1 MLTVVGNLKGG
12 TGKSTVAFNLA
23 VWLAHD
29 KTGVI
34 AFDLDPQ
41 CTLVD
46 VCDVRLEDGY
56 EPAFEVST
64 NLAELEARA
73 NDPRRSKPIIVD
85 MSVGNMPA
93 MQKAISLADRILIPV
108 QPSQAD
114 IWSTQRF
121 LKIVRNSIN
130 KDKKPEVLGFINRAD
145 THLGIRETGEAESAL
160 KMMQGITLL
169 DIRLYQ
175 RTAYRRS
182 FSEGLSVFELDPMGK
197 ASKEMQK
204 LATMLDEPSLVMPTA
219 SAGQKT
225 SAGQK
230 ISAGQ

>member
-29 KTGVI
+29 KAGVMT
-34 AFDLDPQ
+34 FDLDPQ

-46 VCDVRLEDGY
+46 VCEVRQEDGF
-56 EPAFEVST
+56 EPSVEVST
-64 NLAELEARA
+64 DLAELEKLAKDKNR
-73 NDPRRSKPIIVD
+73 KQPIIVD
-85 MSVGNMPA
+85 ISASNMPA
-93 MQKAISLADRILIPV
+93 MERAISLADRILIPV

-121 LKIVRNSIN
+121 LKIVRNSLDESN
-130 KDKKPEVLGFINRAD
+130 RTEVLGFINRAD
-145 THLGIRETGEAESAL
+145 THIGVRETDEAEQAL
-160 KMMQGITLL
+160 QMLPGIKAL

-182 FSEGLSVFELDPMGK
+182 FSEGLGVFELDPMGK
-197 ASKEMQK
+197 ASKEMKK
-204 LATMLDEPSLVMPTA
+204 LAAILD
-219 SAGQKT
+219 
-225 SAGQK
+225 
-230 ISAGQ
+230 

>member
-23 VWLAHD
+23 VWLAYD
-29 KTGVI
+29 KPGVK

-46 VCDVRLEDGY
+46 VCQVREEDGF
-56 EPAFEVST
+56 EPLVEVST
-64 NLAELEARA
+64 DLAELEALA
-73 NDPRRSKPIIVD
+73 LDKKNKQPIIVD
-85 MSVGNMPA
+85 MSASNMPA
-93 MQKAISLADRILIPV
+93 MERALALADRILIPV

-121 LKIVRNSIN
+121 LKIVNHFIDSKNR
-130 KDKKPEVLGFINRAD
+130 PEVLGFINRAD
-145 THLGIRETGEAESAL
+145 THIGVRETDEAEQAL
-160 KMMQGITLL
+160 QMLQGIKAM

-182 FSEGLSVFELDPMGK
+182 FSEGLGVFELDPMGK
-197 ASKEMQK
+197 ASKEMKK
-204 LATMLDEPSLVMPTA
+204 LATMLD
-219 SAGQKT
+219 
-225 SAGQK
+225 
-230 ISAGQ
+230 

>member
-29 KTGVI
+29 KTGVM

-46 VCDVRLEDGY
+46 VCEVRQEDGF
-56 EPAFEVST
+56 EPAVEVST
-64 NLAELEARA
+64 ELAELEEMAKDTKRK
-73 NDPRRSKPIIVD
+73 RPIIVD
-85 MSVGNMPA
+85 ISASNRPA
-93 MQKAISLADRILIPV
+93 MERAISLADRILIPV

-121 LKIVRNSIN
+121 LKIVYNCIDENN
-130 KDKKPEVLGFINRAD
+130 KTEVLGFINRAD
-145 THLGIRETGEAESAL
+145 THIGVRETDEAEQAIQML
-160 KMMQGITLL
+160 QGIKAL

-182 FSEGLSVFELDPMGK
+182 FSEGLGVFELDPMGK
-197 ASKEMQK
+197 ASKEMKK
-204 LATMLDEPSLVMPTA
+204 LAAILD
-219 SAGQKT
+219 
-225 SAGQK
+225 
-230 ISAGQ
+230 

>member
-29 KTGVI
+29 KTGVM

-46 VCDVRLEDGY
+46 VCEVREEDGF
-56 EPAFEVST
+56 EPRFEVST
-64 NLAELEARA
+64 DLAELESLAK
-73 NDPRRSKPIIVD
+73 DKSFKKPIIVD
-85 MSVGNMPA
+85 MSASNMPA
-93 MQKAISLADRILIPV
+93 MEKAISLANRVLIPV

-121 LKIVRNSIN
+121 LKIVASCL
-130 KDKKPEVLGFINRAD
+130 DKSKKTEVLGFINRAD
-145 THLGIRETGEAESAL
+145 THVGVRETDEAEQAL
-160 KMMQGITLL
+160 QMLQGVKAMDL
-169 DIRLYQ
+169 RLYQ

-182 FSEGLSVFELDPMGK
+182 FSEGLGVFELDPMGK
-197 ASKEMQK
+197 ASKEMKK
-204 LATMLDEPSLVMPTA
+204 LATMLD
-219 SAGQKT
+219 
-225 SAGQK
+225 
-230 ISAGQ
+230 

>member
-29 KTGVI
+29 KTGVM

-46 VCDVRLEDGY
+46 VCEVREEDGF
-56 EPAFEVST
+56 EPTFEVST
-64 NLAELEARA
+64 DLAELEEMVKDKK
-73 NDPRRSKPIIVD
+73 NKTPIIVD
-85 MSVGNMPA
+85 MSATNMPA
-93 MQKAISLADRILIPV
+93 MERAIELADRVLIPV

-121 LKIVRNSIN
+121 LKTVHACIARGKGS
-130 KDKKPEVLGFINRAD
+130 KKTEVLGFINRAD
-145 THLGIRETGEAESAL
+145 THIGVRETGEAEEAL
-160 KMMQGITLL
+160 EMLQGIKALGV
-169 DIRLYQ
+169 RLYQ

-182 FSEGLSVFELDPMGK
+182 FSEGLGVFELDPMGK
-197 ASKEMQK
+197 ASKEMK
-204 LATMLDEPSLVMPTA
+204 RLATLLD
-219 SAGQKT
+219 
-225 SAGQK
+225 
-230 ISAGQ
+230 

>member
-29 KTGVI
+29 KAGVK

-46 VCDVRLEDGY
+46 VCDVRTEDGF
-56 EPAFEVST
+56 EPNFEVST
-64 NLAELEARA
+64 DLAELEDIVL
-73 NDPRRSKPIIVD
+73 NKKSKQPIIVD
-85 MSVGNMPA
+85 MSASNMPA
-93 MQKAISLADRILIPV
+93 MERAISLADRILIPV

-121 LKIVRNSIN
+121 LKIVANHLDGKR
-130 KDKKPEVLGFINRAD
+130 KTEVLGFINRAD
-145 THLGIRETGEAESAL
+145 THRGVRETDEAEEAL
-160 KMMQGITLL
+160 QMLQGVKAM

-182 FSEGLSVFELDPMGK
+182 FSEGLGVFELDPMGK
-197 ASKEMQK
+197 ASKEMKK
-204 LATMLDEPSLVMPTA
+204 LATLLD
-219 SAGQKT
+219 
-225 SAGQK
+225 
-230 ISAGQ
+230 

>member
-29 KTGVI
+29 KAGVM

-46 VCDVRLEDGY
+46 VCEVREEDGF
-56 EPAFEVST
+56 EPTFEVST
-64 NLAELEARA
+64 DLAELEKLAG
-73 NDPRRSKPIIVD
+73 NKKNKQPIIVD
-85 MSVGNMPA
+85 MSASNMPA
-93 MQKAISLADRILIPV
+93 MEKAISLADRILIPV

-121 LKIVRNSIN
+121 LKIVADN
-130 KDKKPEVLGFINRAD
+130 KKAKSEVLGFINRAD
-145 THLGIRETGEAESAL
+145 THIGVRETDEAEQAIQML
-160 KMMQGITLL
+160 QGIEAIGL
-169 DIRLYQ
+169 RLYQ

-182 FSEGLSVFELDPMGK
+182 FSEGLGVFELDPMGK
-197 ASKEMQK
+197 ASKEMKK
-204 LATMLDEPSLVMPTA
+204 LAAILD
-219 SAGQKT
+219 
-225 SAGQK
+225 
-230 ISAGQ
+230 

>member
-29 KTGVI
+29 KAGVM

-46 VCDVRLEDGY
+46 VCEVREEDGF
-56 EPAFEVST
+56 EPTFEVST
-64 NLAELEARA
+64 DLAQLEKLAKDKK
-73 NDPRRSKPIIVD
+73 NKQPIIVD
-85 MSVGNMPA
+85 MSASNMPA
-93 MQKAISLADRILIPV
+93 MVKAISLADRILIPV

-121 LKIVRNSIN
+121 LKIVADN
-130 KDKKPEVLGFINRAD
+130 KSPKAEVLGFINRAD
-145 THLGIRETGEAESAL
+145 THVGVRETDEAEQAIQML
-160 KMMQGITLL
+160 QGVKAIDL
-169 DIRLYQ
+169 RLYQ

-182 FSEGLSVFELDPMGK
+182 FSEGLGVFELDPMGK
-197 ASKEMQK
+197 ASKEMKK
-204 LATMLDEPSLVMPTA
+204 LAAILD
-219 SAGQKT
+219 
-225 SAGQK
+225 
-230 ISAGQ
+230 